1 MNGMGAS
8 AQIEHFMPHGMC
20 YLWNPRL
27 LALHVVSDAVIAL
40 AYFSIPIVL
49 LFFVRKRRD
58 LPFPA
63 VFTMFGLFIVACG
76 ITHVLEIWTIWH
88 PAYWLSG
95 SLKALTACVSI
106 ATAVLLAR
114 IIPQAL
120 TIKGRADLYQQL
132 EKLNA
137 TLEQQVLARTAKLRE
152 SERFLHAVADN
163 IPSWVAYWDADAR
176 CRFANA
182 ASLQWFGRAPESLL
196 GLHISEVLAPDV
208 FALDEPRIRA
218 VLAGEPQ
225 KFERKMVGPDGSKR
239 VMLAHYIPDLD
250 GAAVRGFYVLKS
262 DVTDFKETEAQLAHL
277 NEHLQARTIE
287 AETATL
293 FKSQFLANM
302 SHEIRSPMNAILGM
316 LQLLQKSGLSARQA
330 DYATKAYTA
339 TEALLRLLNDILD
352 FSKIEAGKLTFE
364 NAPFEIAAMV
374 QDVSILLSASLGAKP
389 VELIFV
395 IDEQLPERLQGDVFR
410 LRQVLLNLAGNAVK
424 FTAAGEIIIEIK
436 QISDGPQSCEIDFSV
451 TDTGIGIAAEQLT
464 SIFAGFNQGEASTTR
479 RSGGSGLGL
488 TISQRIVSLM
498 GGQLDVE
505 SELGRGSRFHFTLT
519 FDHAADRAGTKTP
532 QPLGLPSTARE
543 RLLIVD
549 DNDTART
556 ALLSTT
562 QSFGWASVGAS
573 SGAEALE
580 LIGASVGRAYDMIFI
595 DWMMP
600 ELDGWETALRVRK
613 LIPADASIVLMG
625 SAFGLAELSAR
636 MQSNPDVVDAVLL
649 KPVTAAAIGDIA
661 TELQA
666 RRNRVSIQPDLQ
678 TEPGRLSGR
687 KILVVDDFAINL
699 QIAAELLSIEGAE
712 VGIADSGAEAI
723 RRVLRAQVPFDL
735 VLMDVQMPDMDGY
748 ETTRRL
754 RELPQM
760 SDVAIVAMTANAME
774 ADKAACLD
782 AGMDDYIPKPID
794 IEVVV
799 RTILSHAP
807 PLHVSPAGG
816 NPAPLTMEVESAI
829 ARMGDNRPLFATI
842 AGRFIEE
849 SGALIDQLRAF
860 LQIGALLDAA
870 EVFHKLKG
878 IAGTVGNAPLAEMAS
893 RLEAELR
900 RTSRLPDSSG
910 DLAQLERLLA
920 EGNTELERILA
931 GFETAPASLENARLA
946 AADRASDL
954 EATLPAERHAVVAAA
969 MDGLDVAAPTPI
981 RRGAARPVTARLLIV
996 DDDLSTIRLIN
1007 EALNGLGEVYF
1018 ATDGEAAFRLARE
1031 KKPDIV
1037 LLDFQMPGMDGFDV
1051 CAALKADPATADAA
1065 VFFITADTDMETETG
1080 AFGLGAADLI
1090 HKPISSPVIRARVSY
1105 HLVMKA
1111 QENEL
1116 KRLAATDPLT
1126 GLSNRRTFDDLLDRE
1141 WRRARRSRAPL
1152 SMIMVDLDHFKA
1164 YNDYYGHP
1172 AGDECLKE
1180 LAGLLRG
1187 NVRRP
1192 EDFLARFGGEE
1203 FMVLLP
1209 GTGLGGASHVAAR
1222 LCNAVRAAKMKHQK
1236 SPSGFVTASFGVA
1249 AVVPDRVT
1257 AATTLVVAA
1266 DEALYEAKRA
1276 GRNRVVCKEPLPAR
1290 TA

>member
-1 MNGMGAS
+1 MNGMGDT
-8 AQIEHFMPHGMC
+8 AQIGRFMPHGMC
-20 YLWNPRL
+20 YLWNVRL
-27 LALHVVSDAVIAL
+27 LTLHVLSDAVIAV
-40 AYFSIPIVL
+40 AYFSIPVIL

-76 ITHVLEIWTIWH
+76 ITHVMEIWTIWH

-95 SLKALTACVSI
+95 SIKALTAGVSI
-106 ATAVLLAR
+106 ATAVLLVR

-120 TIKGRADLYQQL
+120 TIKGRADLYEQL
-132 EKLNA
+132 AKLNA
-137 TLEQQVLARTAKLRE
+137 TLEQQVLARTAKLSE

-163 IPSWVAYWDADAR
+163 VPSWVAYCDADSR

-182 ASLQWFGRAPESLL
+182 ASLNWFGRAPESLL

-208 FALDEPRIRA
+208 FALDEPLMRA

-225 KFERKMVGPDGSKR
+225 KFERKMVGADGSNR
-239 VMLAHYIPDLD
+239 VMLAHYMPDLD
-250 GAAVRGFYVLKS
+250 GDAVRGFYVVKS
-262 DVTDFKETEAQLAHL
+262 DVTDFKETEAQLARL
-277 NEHLQARTIE
+277 NEHLQARTAE
-287 AETATL
+287 AETATS

-316 LQLLQKSGLSARQA
+316 LQLLQSTKLSARQE
-330 DYATKAYTA
+330 DYAAKAYAA
-339 TEALLRLLNDILD
+339 TQALLRLLNDILD

-374 QDVSILLSASLGAKP
+374 QDVSSLLSASLGAKP

-395 IDEQLPERLQGDVFR
+395 IDDQLPQRLNGDAFR
-410 LRQVLLNLAGNAVK
+410 LRQVLLNLAGNAIK
-424 FTAAGEIIIEIK
+424 FTAAGEIIIEIE
-436 QISDGPQSCEIDFSV
+436 QVSHGPERCEVAFSV
-451 TDTGIGIAAEQLT
+451 TDTGIGIAPEQLT
-464 SIFAGFNQGEASTTR
+464 SIFKGFNQGEASTTR
-479 RSGGSGLGL
+479 RSGGTGLGL
-488 TISQRIVSLM
+488 TISERIVSLM

-505 SELGRGSRFHFTLT
+505 SELGRGSRFYFTLA
-519 FDHAADRAGTKTP
+519 FDCAEECAGAVTP
-532 QPLGLPSTARE
+532 QPLELPSTAHN

-556 ALLSTT
+556 ALLKTT
-562 QSFGWASVGAS
+562 QTFGWASAGAG

-580 LIGASVGRAYDMIFI
+580 LVRASGGHAYDMIFI
-595 DWMMP
+595 DWTMP
-600 ELDGWETALRVRK
+600 ELDGWETALRIRE
-613 LIPADASIVLMG
+613 LTSADAAIVLMG
-625 SAFGLAELSAR
+625 SAYGLAELSAR
-636 MQSNPDVVDAVLL
+636 MQSNPQVVDAVLL
-649 KPVTAAAIGDIA
+649 KPVTAAAVGGIA
-661 TELQA
+661 AELQA
-666 RRNRVSIQPDLQ
+666 RRNRVSLPPDRKAG
-678 TEPGRLSGR
+678 PGRLSGR

-699 QIAAELLSIEGAE
+699 QIAAELLSIEGAQ
-712 VGIADSGAEAI
+712 VGIADGGAEAI
-723 RRVLRAQVPFDL
+723 RRVSRAQTPFDI

-760 SDVAIVAMTANAME
+760 SGVAIVAMTANAME
-774 ADKAACLD
+774 ADKAACIA
-782 AGMDDYIPKPID
+782 AGMDDYISKPID

-799 RTILSHAP
+799 GTILRHAP
-807 PLHVSPAGG
+807 AAQVNPPAG
-816 NPAPLTMEVESAI
+816 NSMPLTLEVGA
-829 ARMGDNRPLFATI
+829 ALQRLGDNRPLFATI
-842 AGRFIEE
+842 ARRFIEE
-849 SGALIDQLRAF
+849 SGALIEQLRAF

-870 EVFHKLKG
+870 GVFHKLKG
-878 IAGTVGNAPLAEMAS
+878 IAGTVGNVPLAEMAS
-893 RLEAELR
+893 RLEAELN
-900 RTSRLPDSSG
+900 RTSRLSDPQS
-910 DLAQLERLLA
+910 DLARLESLLA
-920 EGNTELERILA
+920 KGNTELERILA
-931 GFETAPASLENARLA
+931 GFETAPALLESARPATAELVNG
-946 AADRASDL
+946 S

-969 MDGLDVAAPTPI
+969 MDGLEVAAPIPI
-981 RRGAARPVTARLLIV
+981 RRGVARPVTARLLIV

-1080 AFGLGAADLI
+1080 AFGLGAADFI
-1090 HKPISSPVIRARVSY
+1090 HKPISTPVVRARVSY

-1126 GLSNRRTFDDLLDRE
+1126 GLSNRRTFDDLLERE
-1141 WRRARRSRAPL
+1141 WRRARRSGAPL

-1164 YNDYYGHP
+1164 YNDFYGHP
-1172 AGDECLKE
+1172 AGDECLKA
-1180 LAGLLRG
+1180 LAGLLRS

-1209 GTGLGGASHVAAR
+1209 GTGLDGASHVAAR
-1222 LCNAVRAAKMKHQK
+1222 LCDAVRAAEMEHPR

-1249 AVVPDRVT
+1249 ALVPDRVT
-1257 AATTLVVAA
+1257 APVSLIVAA
-1266 DEALYEAKRA
+1266 DEALYEAKHA
-1276 GRNRVVCKEPLPAR
+1276 GRNRVVCKEPLPGR